1 MDPVQPDDSPDP
13 RSVGSVLPVQP
24 PSSANE
30 IPHRYRRSTGGALL
44 AAGLIGLR
52 EVIDPAKVADES
64 ATERA
69 APDDADSGSMEVYL
83 DPDDPAASIVVIRD
97 PADLN

>member
-1 MDPVQPDDSPDP
+1 MQPDDAPDP
-13 RSVGSVLPVQP
+13 RAVGSVLPVQP

-30 IPHRYRRSTGGALL
+30 IPSRYRRSTSGALL

-52 EVIDPAKVADES
+52 EVIDPAKVTDES
-64 ATERA
+64 VTEQA
-69 APDDADSGSMEVYL
+69 APDDAGPGSMEVYL